1 MPRKLI
7 LPLIAVM
14 PFNRLR
20 IFLYRLL
27 AGYRISYDSRI
38 GWFNFI
44 DVKEAQIIEGRIG
57 HFNIIRCRTLKM
69 SPGSR
74 IDKFNHVK
82 NPHTI
87 TLGKNSIIGTRN
99 HFVGTRPGLTPFK
112 EYENIIIGQE
122 TIITVGHLFDLSD
135 TITLGDNITFGGRGT
150 EVWTHGFDLNH
161 VKIQAP
167 VIIGDDVYVGSRCMI
182 IQGVEICGHVS
193 LGAGTVV
200 PKSIVEPGFYVSS
213 QLFKKAHATDYST
226 AENIIEYKNA
236 RFVRK

>member
-1 MPRKLI
+1 MARKII
-7 LPLIAVM
+7 LLLIAVM
-14 PFNRLR
+14 PINRLR
-20 IFLYRLL
+20 IFLYRALV
-27 AGYRISYDSRI
+27 GYRISYDSRI
-38 GWFNFI
+38 GWLNYI
-44 DVKEAQIIEGRIG
+44 DVNDGQIIEARIG
-57 HFNIIRCRTLKM
+57 HFNIVRCHILKM
-69 SPGSR
+69 SPSSR
-74 IDKFNHVK
+74 IDKFNHIK
-82 NPHTI
+82 HPHSV
-87 TLGKNSIIGTRN
+87 TLGKNSVIGTRN
-99 HFVGTRPGLTPFK
+99 HFVGTRAGLTPFK

-167 VIIGDDVYVGSRCMI
+167 VTIGDDVYVGSRCII
-182 IQGVEICGHVS
+182 IQGVEICGNVS

-213 QLFKKAHATDYST
+213 QLFKKAHAADYST